1 MEILQYIAEL
11 VQSQKEVGIA
21 GLGTIYKK
29 KSPGRYDAATQSFL
43 PPSQTLGFKDEV
55 SDTEALTS
63 HLATREHISI
73 AAAEN
78 AIKLF
83 VGGIRQQLSEY
94 GEANFHPLGTLKSA
108 GDQLS
113 IDVESTFRPGFEY
126 FGLPKLEE
134 RPLVPEVPKPEEVER
149 EELESETA
157 APEAVAADVT
167 VLADQD
173 PVFEK
178 EEVKASVEPEV
189 PAAPATPA
197 VEEVMAS
204 NLMEEEN
211 PGRET
216 AEPQLVEVP
225 EPFAA
230 SSAKDD
236 VPNIQADPRTPY
248 LSHDIPA
255 QTEAKPDRLLLK
267 VALGLLALVVI
278 GVAGYLLYPAMN
290 DATPADRV
298 AAVDSNQVRADSL
311 KRMETSRAIQD
322 SMAKVD
328 TIKSIPA
335 VTDSPVTA
343 GPVTAKP
350 VTDTA
355 TTFEIIGASVLNQK
369 EADWFITQ
377 MKRHGIK
384 AKVVRNMAGKRL
396 KMSIATVKDEEAA
409 KLERDRLEKKLNI
422 KGIYIYRNKP
432 E

>member
-29 KSPGRYDAATQSFL
+29 KSPGRYDSATQSFL
-43 PPSQTLGFKDEV
+43 PPSQTIDFKDEV
-55 SDTEALTS
+55 SDTEELTS
-63 HLATREHISI
+63 HLVARENISR

-108 GDQLS
+108 GDKLR
-113 IDVESTFRPGFEY
+113 IDVESSFQPGFEY
-126 FGLPKLEE
+126 FGLPKLED
-134 RPLVPEVPKPEEVER
+134 RPAVPEVVKPEEVER
-149 EELESETA
+149 EELDLEVAEPDQ
-157 APEAVAADVT
+157 PEPIVEV
-167 VLADQD
+167 
-173 PVFEK
+173 
-178 EEVKASVEPEV
+178 EEVVAPSEPEV
-189 PAAPATPA
+189 PSAAA
-197 VEEVMAS
+197 VQDVVAS

-216 AEPQLVEVP
+216 AEPQLIEVP
-225 EPFAA
+225 KPFIA
-230 SSAKDD
+230 SSTGNSVENNRGIPQDMPNY
-236 VPNIQADPRTPY
+236 VPEQ
-248 LSHDIPA
+248 PA
-255 QTEAKPDRLLLK
+255 AKPDRLLLK
-267 VALGLLALVVI
+267 VALGLLALIII

-290 DATPADRV
+290 DSGKADGVV
-298 AAVDSNQVRADSL
+298 AIDSNKVRADNL

-328 TIKSIPA
+328 SVKTIAPG
-335 VTDSPVTA
+335 TDSSATA
-343 GPVTAKP
+343 APATATP
-350 VTDTA
+350 LADTA
-355 TTFEIIGASVLNQK
+355 TTYEIIGASVLNQK

-409 KLERDRLEKKLNI
+409 KMERDRLEKKLKI

>member
-43 PPSQTLGFKDEV
+43 PPSQTIDFRDEV
-55 SDTEALTS
+55 SDTEALTN
-63 HLATREHISI
+63 HLVAREHISI

-108 GDQLS
+108 GDKLS
-113 IDVESTFRPGFEY
+113 IDVESTFKPGFEY
-126 FGLPKLEE
+126 FGLPKLED
-134 RPLVPEVPKPEEVER
+134 RPVVPEVPKPEEVER
-149 EELESETA
+149 EEVE
-157 APEAVAADVT
+157 PEAEGP
-167 VLADQD
+167 ADQD
-173 PVFEK
+173 SIFEK
-178 EEVKASVEPEV
+178 EEV
-189 PAAPATPA
+189 AAPAEAELAPAPATSA

-216 AEPQLVEVP
+216 AEPQLIEVP
-225 EPFAA
+225 KPFTASAA
-230 SSAKDD
+230 NYS
-236 VPNIQADPRTPY
+236 VPDIQADPERSPVSY
-248 LSHDIPA
+248 AI
-255 QTEAKPDRLLLK
+255 TEPTAPKPDRLLLK

-290 DATPADRV
+290 DASRPDGVVR
-298 AAVDSNQVRADSL
+298 VDSNQVRADSL

-322 SMAKVD
+322 SMARVD
-328 TIKSIPA
+328 SIKTTPTA
-335 VTDSPVTA
+335 TDSPATA
-343 GPVTAKP
+343 GSVAAKP
-350 VTDTA
+350 LADTA

-369 EADWFITQ
+369 EADWFITL

>member
-43 PPSQTLGFKDEV
+43 PPSQTVGFKDEV

-63 HLATREHISI
+63 HLVAREHISI

-94 GEANFHPLGTLKSA
+94 GEANFHPLGTLKST

-149 EELESETA
+149 EELESEPA
-157 APEAVAADVT
+157 APEA
-167 VLADQD
+167 ADQD

-178 EEVKASVEPEV
+178 EEVKAPIEPEV

-230 SSAKDD
+230 GSAKYDA
-236 VPNIQADPRTPY
+236 PNIQADQRTPY
-248 LSHDIPA
+248 PSHDIPA

-290 DATPADRV
+290 DATRADGV
-298 AAVDSNQVRADSL
+298 AVVDSNQVRADSL

-328 TIKSIPA
+328 TIKSTPA

-369 EADWFITQ
+369 EADWFITL